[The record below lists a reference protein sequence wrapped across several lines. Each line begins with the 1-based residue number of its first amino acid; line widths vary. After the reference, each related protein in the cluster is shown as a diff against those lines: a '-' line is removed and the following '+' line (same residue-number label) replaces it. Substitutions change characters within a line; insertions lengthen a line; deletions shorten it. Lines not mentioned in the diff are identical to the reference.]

1 MTSIVALPSGS
12 VLTSRFP
19 SSLPSSVESKMTAAF
34 IMGLPLN
41 FFTTVTWTC
50 EVAGGALYLRPRFTG
65 ASCACAGAHRTGAK
79 VMPSNKRDQKVR
91 RDDMVTFYDFCEEI
105 AGCCYLRIVRA

>member
-1 MTSIVALPSGS
+1 MTSMVALPSGS

-19 SSLPSSVESKMTAAF
+19 SSLPFSVESKMTAAF
-34 IMGLPLN
+34 MMGLPLN

-65 ASCACAGAHRTGAK
+65 ASCACACTNREDVR
-79 VMPSNKRDQKVR
+79 VMPSSNTDQRVR
-91 RDDMVTFYDFCEEI
+91 RDDMVTFYDF
-105 AGCCYLRIVRA
+105 LRRDCVPTVISE